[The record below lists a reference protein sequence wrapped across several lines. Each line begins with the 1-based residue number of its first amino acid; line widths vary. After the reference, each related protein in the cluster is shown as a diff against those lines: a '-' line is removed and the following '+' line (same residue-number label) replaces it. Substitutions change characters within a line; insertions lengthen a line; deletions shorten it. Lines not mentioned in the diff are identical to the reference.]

1 MHGTEHLA
9 AAPPLHAAGDRDA
22 VPPAS
27 ARGFPLVGVLPSLLA
42 DPLRFCARTAERHG
56 GLVRLR
62 LGPARLYLVTH
73 PDHVRH
79 VLADRPEN
87 YWKGAMNHRARFLL
101 GDGLVTSDG
110 DFWRGQRR
118 MIQPAFHGRRIA
130 ALAELMAAAV
140 EPVRADWERAARTGE
155 EMDVAR
161 RMQSLTVDV
170 ICRATLGDRL
180 SPTDVAVIGEAVSVS
195 LRHVQLRFFTYFLPE
210 AVRLP
215 GQRRAEAARG
225 RMDALVG
232 RAIAGRRAGGERG
245 DDLLSLLLEARTE
258 AGEGMSEAQLHD
270 ELVTLIVAGGEA
282 PALALTWAWHL
293 LAHHPRMEARLHA
306 ELDAAL
312 GGRPPVHADLPRL
325 AFARRVVEEAMRLYP
340 PVWMFFRVSHGP
352 DRLGRYR
359 LPAGAHLALSPY
371 VTQRD
376 PRFWPDPGAFDPDR
390 FAPEHAAG
398 RHPYAYYPFGGGPR
412 LCIGAGFALVEAT
425 LILAA
430 LAREFRPR
438 PASGRRTAPQAAASL
453 QPRGGMW
460 MRIERRPPA

>member
-1 MHGTEHLA
+1 MQGAESLA
-9 AAPPLHAAGDRDA
+9 AGPPPSAG
-22 VPPAS
+22 
-27 ARGFPLVGVLPSLLA
+27 GLPLVGVLPSLLA
-42 DPLRFCARTAERHG
+42 DPLRFCARAAARHG

-62 LGPARLYLVTH
+62 LGPARLYLVTE
-73 PDHVRH
+73 PDHVRR
-79 VLADRPEN
+79 VLADHSEN

-118 MIQPAFHGRRIA
+118 LIQPAFHGRRIA
-130 ALAELMAAAV
+130 ALADLVTAATAAV
-140 EPVRADWERAARTGE
+140 RAEWERAAGAGE
-155 EMDVAR
+155 AVDVAR
-161 RMQSLTVDV
+161 RMQALTLEVV
-170 ICRATLGDRL
+170 CRATLGEDL
-180 SPTDVAVIGEAVSVS
+180 SPEDVAVIGEAVSVS

-215 GQRRAEAARG
+215 GQRRAEAALA
-225 RMDALVG
+225 RMDARVR
-232 RAIAGRRAGGERG
+232 RAIAARRSGARGG
-245 DDLLSLLLEARTE
+245 DDLLSLLIAARTE
-258 AGEGMSEAQLHD
+258 AGEGMSDDQLHD

-293 LAHHPRMEARLHA
+293 LARHPEVEARLHA

-312 GGRPPVHADLPRL
+312 GGRPPAYADLPRL
-325 AFARRVVEEAMRLYP
+325 PFTRRVVEEAMRLYP

-352 DRLGRYR
+352 DRLGEHL

-376 PRFWPDPGAFDPDR
+376 PRFWPDPEAFDPDR
-390 FAPEHAAG
+390 FAPERAAG
-398 RHPYAYYPFGGGPR
+398 RHPYSYYPFGGGPR

-430 LAREFRPR
+430 LAQGFRPR
-438 PASGRRTAPQAAASL
+438 PAPGREAVPQAAASL

-460 MRIERRPPA
+460 MRIGSRIAPGDPVSG